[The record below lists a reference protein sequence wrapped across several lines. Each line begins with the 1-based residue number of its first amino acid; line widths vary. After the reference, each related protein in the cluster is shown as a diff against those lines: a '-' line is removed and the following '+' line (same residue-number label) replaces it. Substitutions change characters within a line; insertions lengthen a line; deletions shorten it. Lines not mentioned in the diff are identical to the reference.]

1 MLVHNDRIALGGVR
15 GDKFIFGAIRGDKQ
29 LFDTSVITDANK
41 EYILATYGEEAL
53 AKALVYLHGNPS
65 FIPFFNED
73 PDTICSVC
81 EIGWFRG
88 ITTAPI
94 HLTIVPTRRTTYD
107 FMAMVKSRGNSG
119 NTTFFLGQGSNS
131 EFASDFGIQYN
142 DYANFLRVN
151 NKEIND
157 RYTHPQGGVPYRY
170 EFDIKHLTIT
180 KQDTKEIIT
189 YDTKIADDYVV
200 PNKVIAWNGI
210 PTTNYSASA
219 TTMYFIAKE
228 DGKKLIHLIPF
239 KRGAN
244 YYLLDLLK
252 YKLYD
257 DGLNTNKAEE
267 TIMKL

>member
-94 HLTIVPTRRTTYD
+94 HLTIVPTRHTTYD
-107 FMAMVKSRGNSG
+107 FMAMVENLDNNG

-131 EFASDFGIQYN
+131 TFESDYGIQYN
-142 DYANFLRVN
+142 DSCSYLAVN
-151 NKEIND
+151 GKLINN
-157 RYTHPQGGVPYRY
+157 RGTHPRVKVLYRY

-180 KQDTKEIIT
+180 KQDTRERIT

-210 PTTNYSASA
+210 PSSTYSALA
-219 TTMYFIAKE
+219 ITMYFIAKE

-239 KRGAN
+239 KRGVN

-252 YKLYD
+252 NELYD
-257 DGLNTNKAEE
+257 DGLNVNKELE
-267 TIMKL
+267 KIMKL